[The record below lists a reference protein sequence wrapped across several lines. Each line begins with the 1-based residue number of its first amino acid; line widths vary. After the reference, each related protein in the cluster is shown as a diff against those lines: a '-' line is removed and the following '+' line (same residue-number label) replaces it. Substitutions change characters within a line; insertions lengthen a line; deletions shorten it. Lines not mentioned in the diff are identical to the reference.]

1 MAGNPVFCAADNRNG
16 KDPMKLRVLLDDQI
30 FDIAVPG
37 FILEEGEEYFKKLD
51 AELDRGYQMSR
62 TWVENPDNEQRCQ
75 IAADK
80 LLTALHH
87 DRQQLGEMM
96 AGYILTRMPGVS
108 QVKMDTSGDMLL
120 HELS

>member
-1 MAGNPVFCAADNRNG
+1 MQLA
-16 KDPMKLRVLLDDQI
+16 VLLDGETFNI
-30 FDIAVPG
+30 NVPD

-51 AELDRGYQMSR
+51 VELDRGYQMSR
-62 TWVENPDNEQRCQ
+62 TWVENPDVEQRCQ

-80 LLTALHH
+80 LLTALHL
-87 DRQQLGEMM
+87 DRKQLGEMM

>member
-1 MAGNPVFCAADNRNG
+1 MQLV
-16 KDPMKLRVLLDDQI
+16 VLLDGEKFNI
-30 FDIAVPG
+30 NVPD
-37 FILEEGEEYFKKLD
+37 FILEQGEEYFKNLD

-62 TWVENPDNEQRCQ
+62 TWVEKPDLQQRCQ

>member
-1 MAGNPVFCAADNRNG
+1 MFLKVIYDE
-16 KDPMKLRVLLDDQI
+16 QI
-30 FDIAVPG
+30 FNISIPE

-62 TWVENPDNEQRCQ
+62 TWVEKPNTEQRCQ

-87 DRQQLGEMM
+87 DRKQLGEMM
-96 AGYILTRMPGVS
+96 AGYILSRMPGTT
-108 QVKMDTSGDMLL
+108 QVKLDTSGDMLL
-120 HELS
+120 HEFS

>member
-1 MAGNPVFCAADNRNG
+1 MEFI
-16 KDPMKLRVLLDDQI
+16 KMLLKVIYDEQI
-30 FDIAVPG
+30 FNITVPD
-37 FILEEGEEYFKKLD
+37 FVVAEGEEYFKKLD
-51 AELDRGYQMSR
+51 SDLDRGYQMSR
-62 TWVENPDNEQRCQ
+62 TWVEKPNTEQRCQ

-108 QVKMDTSGDMLL
+108 QIKMDTSGDMLL
-120 HELS
+120 HEFS

>member
-1 MAGNPVFCAADNRNG
+1 MQLA
-16 KDPMKLRVLLDDQI
+16 VLLDGETFNI
-30 FDIAVPG
+30 NVPD

-62 TWVENPDNEQRCQ
+62 TWVENPDVEQRCQ

-80 LLTALHH
+80 LLTALHL
-87 DRQQLGEMM
+87 DRKQLGEMM
-96 AGYILTRMPGVS
+96 AGYILTRMPGIS

>member
-1 MAGNPVFCAADNRNG
+1 MQLA
-16 KDPMKLRVLLDDQI
+16 VLLDGETFNI
-30 FDIAVPG
+30 NVPD

-62 TWVENPDNEQRCQ
+62 TWVENPDVEQRCQ

-80 LLTALHH
+80 LLTALHL
-87 DRQQLGEMM
+87 DRKQLGEMM